1 MRRIKRKSFLYKFLR
16 FIDKNIINPTTRLI
30 LKFTE
35 KFGGSEKS
43 LEGWLS
49 KSNTLLFVSLIL
61 SLVIFIIIDQKIIVF
76 TNKTAEVIKEQPV
89 EIIYNEEAYVVEGL
103 PETVDIT
110 LMGSRSDLFIAK
122 QSTTSKVSVD
132 LTNLKIG
139 SHKVNIEYS
148 QPLSSI
154 EYSVNPSVAT
164 VNIYQKVSETKTLT
178 TDILNQDSLDE
189 KFIIENVSPE
199 VDQVVV
205 KGTDDKNAVNSLTK
219 VATVKALVDVE
230 KLNINDAETTTLK
243 DVPLKAYDKDGNVI
257 DVEIVPNKIN
267 VELEIDSPSKV
278 VPIKVIPKGNIE
290 FGKAISSITM
300 SESQATVY
308 ASKATLD
315 NLEYIPVEIDVSGLQ
330 ENKEYKLD
338 LEKPKGVRAMS
349 VNNITLG
356 FTLGVAT
363 DKDIENVNIDVR
375 NLNDKYSVQGLSQSD
390 IQVTINV
397 KGVDSVLNSI
407 KTEDINA
414 YIDLKDYEPGEYEV
428 EVKVEGSDSRVN
440 YISKTKK
447 VKVKVVEK

>member
-1 MRRIKRKSFLYKFLR
+1 MRKIKRKGFFYKLGKI
-16 FIDKNIINPTTRLI
+16 IDKKIITPTTRLI
-30 LKFTE
+30 VKFTD
-35 KFGGSEKS
+35 KFGGTEKS

-49 KSNTLLFVSLIL
+49 KSNTLLFVSLVL
-61 SLVIFIIIDQKIIVF
+61 ALVVFVVIDQKIIVF
-76 TNKTAEVIKEQPV
+76 TNKTAEIIKDQPV
-89 EIIYNEEAYVVEGL
+89 EAIYNEEAYVVEGL
-103 PETVDIT
+103 PEAVDIT

-132 LTNLKIG
+132 LTNLKVG

-164 VNIYQKVSETKTLT
+164 VNIYPKVSETKTLT

-189 KFIIENVSPE
+189 KFIIESVAPE
-199 VDQVVV
+199 MDQVVV
-205 KGTDDKNAVNSLTK
+205 KGTDDKNAINSLTK

-230 KLNINDAETTTLK
+230 KLNVNEAGKATLK
-243 DVPLKAYDKDGNVI
+243 DVMLKAYDKDGNVI

-267 VELEIDSPSKV
+267 VELDIESPSKV

-290 FGKAISSITM
+290 FGKAISSISM

-308 ASKATLD
+308 ASKSVLD

-338 LEKPKGVRAMS
+338 LEKPKGVRSMS
-349 VNNITLG
+349 ISNISLS
-356 FTLGVAT
+356 FILGVAT
-363 DKDIENVNIDVR
+363 DKDIENINIDVR

-390 IQVTINV
+390 IQVTVNV
-397 KGVDSVLNSI
+397 KGVSSVLNNITS
-407 KTEDINA
+407 EDINA

-428 EVKVEGSDSRVN
+428 EVKVEGADSRVN
-440 YISKTKK
+440 YVSKTKK